1 MLKQGLTALVVLATM
16 TTTVA
21 VEAPPAASPYSMASQ
36 LGKGFGEMPTFYGS
50 YGGHY
55 GAVSALQNPG
65 LPNTAFGGFGVAP
78 PVTANKGFTYQVP
91 TSPGHPNLPVFPH
104 YLHSTDSKLNQNYTQ
119 FGPNSFGPYPFT
131 GRSSQLPTNTPFALG
146 QHTPG
151 LFPGSPFSH
160 PFAPGMAG
168 VYPGTAGMYPGASF
182 SHPTVAGTPGV
193 YTATPMTAYPGAMNR
208 NVPMYHH
215 QLGMN
220 MMNQYQPGMNMMNQ
234 YQPGMN
240 MMNQYQPGMNMM
252 NQYQPGMNTMNA
264 PRTYFPS
271 PYSGYSPYSAH
282 QTMLPVSHPMT
293 PYTGNAMLS
302 TPYGFV
308 PSGAAGVQ
316 PAMRGHPLLSA
327 YVSHGFPN
335 PMTDRYAGV
344 ANEIPAPKLK

>member
-1 MLKQGLTALVVLATM
+1 
-16 TTTVA
+16 
-21 VEAPPAASPYSMASQ
+21 
-36 LGKGFGEMPTFYGS
+36 
-50 YGGHY
+50 
-55 GAVSALQNPG
+55 
-65 LPNTAFGGFGVAP
+65 
-78 PVTANKGFTYQVP
+78 
-91 TSPGHPNLPVFPH
+91 
-104 YLHSTDSKLNQNYTQ
+104 
-119 FGPNSFGPYPFT
+119 
-131 GRSSQLPTNTPFALG
+131 
-146 QHTPG
+146 
-151 LFPGSPFSH
+151 
-160 PFAPGMAG
+160 MAG

-193 YTATPMTAYPGAMNR
+193 YIATPMTAYPGAMNR
-208 NVPMYHH
+208 NVPMY
-215 QLGMN
+215 
-220 MMNQYQPGMNMMNQ
+220 
-234 YQPGMN
+234 
-240 MMNQYQPGMNMM
+240 
-252 NQYQPGMNTMNA
+252 QYQPGMNTMNA

-344 ANEIPAPKLK
+344 ANEI